1 MNKTDLASLKLHK
14 KKRGKIETKSKV
26 YLKNKKDLSL
36 AYTPGVGAVSSL
48 LANNNDLAKDYTLKG
63 NSVAVISDGSAV
75 LGLGNL
81 GAIGAIPV
89 MEGKAILFKEF
100 AGIDAFPI
108 CLDTQDTEEIIKT
121 VKYIA
126 PVFGAVNLEDISAP
140 RCFEIEERL
149 KKELNIP
156 VFHDDQH
163 GTALVVLSGLIN
175 SLKIKKLKKEKAV
188 VVINGAGAAGTAIAK
203 ILIKYG
209 FRYVTVLDSVGIISS
224 ERKDLNEA
232 KKELASITNPRLSRG
247 DLSSALVGSD
257 IFIGVSKGNVLKK
270 EAIKSMNEKPVI
282 FALANPV
289 PEINPLD
296 AKKSGAF
303 IVATGRSD
311 FPNQVNNILAFPGV
325 IRGALDSGVRQIDDK
340 MLIKAAENLA
350 LSIKHP
356 NSDKILPD
364 PFDRK
369 VVKLVAKAIK

>member
-209 FRYVTVLDSVGIISS
+209 FRHVTVLDSVGIISS

-247 DLSSALVGSD
+247 DLSSSLVGSD

-350 LSIKHP
+350 LSVKRP
-356 NSDKILPD
+356 NPDKILPN

>member
-14 KKRGKIETKSKV
+14 KKGGKIETKSKV

-209 FRYVTVLDSVGIISS
+209 FRHVTVLDSVGIISS

-247 DLSSALVGSD
+247 DLSSSLVGSD

-350 LSIKHP
+350 LSVKRP
-356 NSDKILPD
+356 NPDKILPN

>member
-14 KKRGKIETKSKV
+14 KKGGKIETKSKV

-48 LANNNDLAKDYTLKG
+48 LAKNNDLAKDYTLKG

-89 MEGKAILFKEF
+89 MEGKAILFKKF

-209 FRYVTVLDSVGIISS
+209 FRHVTVLDSVGIISS

-232 KKELASITNPRLSRG
+232 KKELASITNPWLSRG

-356 NSDKILPD
+356 NPDKILPD

>member
-14 KKRGKIETKSKV
+14 KKGGKIETKSKV

-89 MEGKAILFKEF
+89 MEGKAILFKKF

-209 FRYVTVLDSVGIISS
+209 FRHVTVLDSVGIISS

-232 KKELASITNPRLSRG
+232 KKELASITNPWLSRG

-356 NSDKILPD
+356 NPDKILPD

>member
-14 KKRGKIETKSKV
+14 KKGGKIETKSKV

-48 LANNNDLAKDYTLKG
+48 LAKNNDLAKDYTLKG

-89 MEGKAILFKEF
+89 MEGKAILFKKF

-149 KKELNIP
+149 KKELSIP

-209 FRYVTVLDSVGIISS
+209 FRHVTVLDSVGIISS

-247 DLSSALVGSD
+247 DLSSSLVGSD

-350 LSIKHP
+350 LSVKRP
-356 NSDKILPD
+356 NPDKILPN